1 MVILARRVSRRPG
14 PSSRSRSRGPGAMSG
29 TSLTSQRSA
38 SYDEAMSVSERSDA
52 PLTPRDP
59 RLAPWRAFVRAQA
72 HVSRRLDEDLR
83 AEHGLS
89 LQEYVALLILAE
101 SPERRMRMGHLAESL
116 TLSKSGAT
124 RLIDRLVDD
133 GFVARASCSSDA
145 RGAEAALT
153 DAGVARLRTAAPTHL
168 RGIADY
174 FLSAIGSDDLEV
186 IERAMHEVSS
196 CASGRRETARPGAAD
211 VARSA
216 PGAGTSAAATA
227 RPPA

>member
-1 MVILARRVSRRPG
+1 M
-14 PSSRSRSRGPGAMSG
+14 PSTHP
-29 TSLTSQRSA
+29 SQ
-38 SYDEAMSVSERSDA
+38 A

-101 SPERRMRMGHLAESL
+101 APDRRMRMGRLADSL

-133 GFVARASCSSDA
+133 GLVGRVSCSSDA
-145 RGAEAALT
+145 RGAEAELT
-153 DAGVARLRTAAPTHL
+153 TGGLDRLRTAAPTHL
-168 RGIADY
+168 RGIAEY
-174 FLSAIGSDDLEV
+174 FLSAIESDDLAV
-186 IERAMHEVSS
+186 IERAMGEVAS
-196 CASGRRETARPGAAD
+196 CAGSRQGAAC
-211 VARSA
+211 
-216 PGAGTSAAATA
+216 AGGRHTTPTSTSRAQS
-227 RPPA
+227 

>member
-1 MVILARRVSRRPG
+1 MATISAAPA
-14 PSSRSRSRGPGAMSG
+14 PS
-29 TSLTSQRSA
+29 
-38 SYDEAMSVSERSDA
+38 
-52 PLTPRDP
+52 PLTARDA

-101 SPERRMRMGHLAESL
+101 APERRLRMGRLADSL

-133 GFVARASCSSDA
+133 GLVDRVVCSSDL

-153 DAGVARLRTAAPTHL
+153 EAGVMRLRTAAPTHL

-174 FLSAIGSDDLEV
+174 FLSAIGGEDLQVVQRTMESV
-186 IERAMHEVSS
+186 ADRA
-196 CASGRRETARPGAAD
+196 CGTRGRA
-211 VARSA
+211 
-216 PGAGTSAAATA
+216 
-227 RPPA
+227 

>member
-1 MVILARRVSRRPG
+1 VPTISAPPAPPG
-14 PSSRSRSRGPGAMSG
+14 P
-29 TSLTSQRSA
+29 
-38 SYDEAMSVSERSDA
+38 A
-52 PLTPRDP
+52 PLTARDP
-59 RLAPWRAFVRAQA
+59 RLAPWRAFVTAQA

-101 SPERRMRMGHLAESL
+101 APERRLRMGRLADSL

-133 GFVARASCSSDA
+133 GLVDRVVCASDL

-153 DAGVARLRTAAPTHL
+153 EAGVSRLRTAAPTHL

-174 FLSAIGSDDLEV
+174 FLSAIDGEDLPIVQRTMESVADRACGSRG
-186 IERAMHEVSS
+186 RA
-196 CASGRRETARPGAAD
+196 
-211 VARSA
+211 
-216 PGAGTSAAATA
+216 
-227 RPPA
+227 

>member
-1 MVILARRVSRRPG
+1 MPTTTTPAPRESRPLAIAD
-14 PSSRSRSRGPGAMSG
+14 PGAS
-29 TSLTSQRSA
+29 
-38 SYDEAMSVSERSDA
+38 
-52 PLTPRDP
+52 PLTARDS

-101 SPERRMRMGHLAESL
+101 APERRLRMGRLADSL

-124 RLIDRLVDD
+124 RLIDRLVGD
-133 GFVARASCSSDA
+133 GFVARLSCPSDL

-153 DAGVARLRTAAPTHL
+153 EAGLNRLRTAAPTHL

-174 FLSAIGSDDLEV
+174 FLSAIQNSDLEV
-186 IERAMHEVSS
+186 VERTMLSV
-196 CASGRRETARPGAAD
+196 AD
-211 VARSA
+211 RAC
-216 PGAGTSAAATA
+216 GTKDRA
-227 RPPA
+227 

>member
-1 MVILARRVSRRPG
+1 MPTSTTETSTAEPLGAPASAERTG
-14 PSSRSRSRGPGAMSG
+14 PLRA
-29 TSLTSQRSA
+29 
-38 SYDEAMSVSERSDA
+38 
-52 PLTPRDP
+52 RDP

-83 AEHGLS
+83 TEHGLS

-101 SPERRMRMGHLAESL
+101 SPDRRLRMGRLADSL

-133 GFVARASCSSDA
+133 GLVDRVTCASDL

-153 DAGVARLRTAAPTHL
+153 EAGLKRLRTAAPTHL

-174 FLSAIGSDDLEV
+174 FLSAIDDGDLQVVERTMECVADRACGSRD
-186 IERAMHEVSS
+186 R
-196 CASGRRETARPGAAD
+196 G
-211 VARSA
+211 
-216 PGAGTSAAATA
+216 
-227 RPPA
+227 

>member
-1 MVILARRVSRRPG
+1 M
-14 PSSRSRSRGPGAMSG
+14 PSPTA
-29 TSLTSQRSA
+29 T
-38 SYDEAMSVSERSDA
+38 EVA
-52 PLTPRDP
+52 PLTARDA
-59 RLAPWRAFVRAQA
+59 RLAPWRAFIRAQA

-101 SPERRMRMGHLAESL
+101 SPERRLRMGRLADSL

-133 GFVARASCSSDA
+133 GFVARVTCSSDL

-153 DAGVARLRTAAPTHL
+153 EAGIQRLRTAAPTHL

-174 FLSAIGSDDLEV
+174 FLAAIDEPDLETV
-186 IERAMHEVSS
+186 ERTMQSVAERACGSRDR
-196 CASGRRETARPGAAD
+196 A
-211 VARSA
+211 
-216 PGAGTSAAATA
+216 
-227 RPPA
+227 

>member
-1 MVILARRVSRRPG
+1 MPSPATTEVS
-14 PSSRSRSRGPGAMSG
+14 
-29 TSLTSQRSA
+29 
-38 SYDEAMSVSERSDA
+38 
-52 PLTPRDP
+52 PLTPRDA
-59 RLAPWRAFVRAQA
+59 RLAPWRAFVVAQA

-101 SPERRMRMGHLAESL
+101 APDRRLRMGRLAESL

-133 GFVARASCSSDA
+133 GLVDRVSCSSDL

-153 DAGVARLRTAAPTHL
+153 EAGVNRLRTAAPTHL

-174 FLSAIGSDDLEV
+174 FLSAIDRDDLETV
-186 IERAMHEVSS
+186 ERTMRSV
-196 CASGRRETARPGAAD
+196 AD
-211 VARSA
+211 RACGSRDRA
-216 PGAGTSAAATA
+216 
-227 RPPA
+227 

>member
-1 MVILARRVSRRPG
+1 MP
-14 PSSRSRSRGPGAMSG
+14 
-29 TSLTSQRSA
+29 SLTTA
-38 SYDEAMSVSERSDA
+38 EVS
-52 PLTPRDP
+52 PLTPRDA
-59 RLAPWRAFVRAQA
+59 RLAPWRAFVIAQA

-101 SPERRMRMGHLAESL
+101 APERRLRMGRLAESL

-133 GFVARASCSSDA
+133 GLVDRVSCSSDL

-153 DAGVARLRTAAPTHL
+153 EAGVNRLRTAAPTHL

-174 FLSAIGSDDLEV
+174 FLSAIEGDDLEIV
-186 IERAMHEVSS
+186 ERSMRSV
-196 CASGRRETARPGAAD
+196 AD
-211 VARSA
+211 RACGSRDRA
-216 PGAGTSAAATA
+216 
-227 RPPA
+227 

>member
-1 MVILARRVSRRPG
+1 M
-14 PSSRSRSRGPGAMSG
+14 PSSTTAA
-29 TSLTSQRSA
+29 TQ
-38 SYDEAMSVSERSDA
+38 

-59 RLAPWRAFVRAQA
+59 RLAPWRAFVMAQA

-101 SPERRMRMGHLAESL
+101 APERRLRMGRLADQL

-124 RLIDRLVDD
+124 RLIDRLVGD
-133 GFVARASCSSDA
+133 GLVDRVTCPSDL

-153 DAGVARLRTAAPTHL
+153 EAGVNRLRTAAPTHL

-174 FLSAIGSDDLEV
+174 FLSAIDGDDIEV
-186 IERAMHEVSS
+186 VERTMLAVGDRA
-196 CASGRRETARPGAAD
+196 CGTRGRA
-211 VARSA
+211 
-216 PGAGTSAAATA
+216 
-227 RPPA
+227 

>member
-1 MVILARRVSRRPG
+1 M
-14 PSSRSRSRGPGAMSG
+14 PSPSTTEVP
-29 TSLTSQRSA
+29 
-38 SYDEAMSVSERSDA
+38 
-52 PLTPRDP
+52 PLTPRDV
-59 RLAPWRAFVRAQA
+59 RLAPWRAFVVAQA

-101 SPERRMRMGHLAESL
+101 SPERRLRMGRLAESL

-133 GFVARASCSSDA
+133 GLVDRVSCSSDL

-153 DAGVARLRTAAPTHL
+153 EAGVNRLRTAAPTHL

-174 FLSAIGSDDLEV
+174 FLSAIDRDDLETV
-186 IERAMHEVSS
+186 ERTMRSV
-196 CASGRRETARPGAAD
+196 AD
-211 VARSA
+211 RACGSRDRA
-216 PGAGTSAAATA
+216 
-227 RPPA
+227 

>member
-1 MVILARRVSRRPG
+1 MPTTTTTDSPTASAPTG
-14 PSSRSRSRGPGAMSG
+14 PLRA
-29 TSLTSQRSA
+29 
-38 SYDEAMSVSERSDA
+38 
-52 PLTPRDP
+52 RDP

-101 SPERRMRMGHLAESL
+101 SPDRRLRMGRLADSL

-133 GFVARASCSSDA
+133 GFVDRVTCSSDL

-153 DAGVARLRTAAPTHL
+153 EAGLNRLRKAAPTHL
-168 RGIADY
+168 RGIGEY
-174 FLSAIGSDDLEV
+174 FLSAIEDTDLEV
-186 IERAMHEVSS
+186 VERTMQCVADKA
-196 CASGRRETARPGAAD
+196 CNTKARG
-211 VARSA
+211 
-216 PGAGTSAAATA
+216 
-227 RPPA
+227 

>member
-1 MVILARRVSRRPG
+1 MAEDA
-14 PSSRSRSRGPGAMSG
+14 SRSPRSIAGSLA
-29 TSLTSQRSA
+29 SLTSQRERPYDFMAVPTTTPRAPRA
-38 SYDEAMSVSERSDA
+38 STLETAPPLREADGRGRAVS

-101 SPERRMRMGHLAESL
+101 APERRLRMGRLADSL
-116 TLSKSGAT
+116 ALSKSGAT

-133 GFVARASCSSDA
+133 GFVARLTCASDL

-153 DAGVARLRTAAPTHL
+153 EAGVQRLRTAAPTHL

-174 FLSAIGSDDLEV
+174 FLSAIEADDLPV
-186 IERAMHEVSS
+186 VERTMRCVAD
-196 CASGRRETARPGAAD
+196 TACGSKTGD
-211 VARSA
+211 
-216 PGAGTSAAATA
+216 
-227 RPPA
+227 

>member
-1 MVILARRVSRRPG
+1 MPTSTTEPRTGAARVAAG
-14 PSSRSRSRGPGAMSG
+14 PAALPKGPLRA
-29 TSLTSQRSA
+29 
-38 SYDEAMSVSERSDA
+38 
-52 PLTPRDP
+52 RDP

-101 SPERRMRMGHLAESL
+101 SPDRRLRMGRLADSL

-133 GFVARASCSSDA
+133 GLVDRVTCSSDL

-153 DAGVARLRTAAPTHL
+153 EAGLNRLRKAAPTHL
-168 RGIADY
+168 RGIGEY
-174 FLSAIGSDDLEV
+174 FLSAIADQDLPVVERTMECVADRACGSKD
-186 IERAMHEVSS
+186 
-196 CASGRRETARPGAAD
+196 GG
-211 VARSA
+211 
-216 PGAGTSAAATA
+216 
-227 RPPA
+227 